1 MAKKGIGIQ
10 EDLQTSFQP
19 VNFTNN
25 RPKQQQ
31 QQNSA
36 INQNIQN
43 QTNKMIKET
52 RDFIAEKKR
61 ASIGKYPQNLNV
73 KFRFFFKFILK
84 LSNEIHNL

>member
-25 RPKQQQ
+25 RPKQ

-73 KFRFFFKFILK
+73 KFHSFFF
-84 LSNEIHNL
+84 

>member
-31 QQNSA
+31 NSA

-43 QTNKMIKET
+43 QTNKMIRET

-73 KFRFFFKFILK
+73 KFRSFFKFILK